1 MLSESTRRIRQKA
14 KKYNMSIKAVE
25 RAEKV
30 KKCQICGKTFN
41 EEKKN
46 QRTLD
51 HCHTSH
57 KFRGVIC
64 NNCNLGLGYFA
75 DNQESLARAIAYLN
89 KKSTVQCSKKIKGEI
104 KCQT

>member
-1 MLSESTRRIRQKA
+1 MSIKSTNESTRRIKA
-14 KKYNMSIKAVE
+14 KAHKYGMSIKAVE

-89 KKSTVQCSKKIKGEI
+89 KKGKQNG
-104 KCQT
+104 